1 MLRSAVERELSI
13 IGEAVNRIGKSD
25 PTVVIEHSRRI
36 IDTRNWVIHS
46 YAKLM
51 KSLFGIS
58 SSAICQILKKR
69 WNCY

>member
-25 PTVVIEHSRRI
+25 PTIVIEYSRRI

-46 YAKLM
+46 
-51 KSLFGIS
+51 
-58 SSAICQILKKR
+58 
-69 WNCY
+69 